1 MVSTL
6 SSPRFS
12 AGSPLVST
20 TGAALSAEPP
30 SLAAQASLC
39 PSCESSQ
46 KGNCPRAIFE
56 AFQDDAKGAAAR
68 TFALFQQ
75 RQNFTSPSDATWAA
89 MSSTF
94 SMSTRLVGSSGGTVL
109 MATLGWL

>member
-46 KGNCPRAIFE
+46 NGK
-56 AFQDDAKGAAAR
+56 
-68 TFALFQQ
+68 FALFQQ

-109 MATLGWL
+109 MATLGWSARRHTHSIRAW